1 MLAIFSGFLVG
12 NQRIKLNIE
21 AQSGLYLNFRNQTG
35 PLTRD
40 AKGSSSP
47 TTDHSINSKRSIFA
61 QSTMSP
67 VPLRPLGSNELLVS
81 ALGFGAMGLSFGYG
95 KTEDNME
102 RFKVLDR
109 ALELGSTFWDTSDGC
124 KSTIKYSPIK
134 SLMNVDGD
142 SEDLLKLWFERTGK
156 RDQIFLATKFGVLR
170 GADGKPTM
178 RSDSEYVRQACEKSL
193 KRLGVEKIDL
203 YYCHL
208 VDMKT
213 PIEKTV
219 EAMTQLKK
227 YVSYVYGW

>member
-81 ALGFGAMGLSFGYG
+81 AVGFGAMGLSFGYG
-95 KTEDNME
+95 KTEDNVE

-109 ALELGSTFWDTSDGC
+109 ALELGSTLWDTSDGC

-134 SLMNVDGD
+134 SLMNLYGD
-142 SEDLLKLWFERTGK
+142 SEDLSNSGLSELGNE
-156 RDQIFLATKFGVLR
+156 TKYFW
-170 GADGKPTM
+170 
-178 RSDSEYVRQACEKSL
+178 QQSL
-193 KRLGVEKIDL
+193 
-203 YYCHL
+203 
-208 VDMKT
+208 
-213 PIEKTV
+213 
-219 EAMTQLKK
+219 
-227 YVSYVYGW
+227 VS